1 MGGVDARLLT
11 TEPPADLLDSAESVY
26 AAAFA
31 EAPYRE
37 GPAEAAAFRAR
48 VLRYAAERDGFRL
61 VVVDD
66 AGPAGVG
73 LAVLARPCDWWRD
86 RVAAALDADTDPDA
100 DPDAAL
106 AGRWL
111 GDACLEVVHLAVHP
125 RARGRGLG
133 RLVHD
138 LLIAGAPAP
147 TAVLTCDP
155 RAEPARHLYT
165 ARGWRPVADP
175 LPASDPPMTLFAR
188 DL

>member
-11 TEPPADLLDSAESVY
+11 TEPPADLLDNAESVY

-73 LAVLARPCDWWRD
+73 LAVLARPGDWWRD
-86 RVAAALDADTDPDA
+86 RVAAALDPDPDA

-147 TAVLTCDP
+147 TAVL
-155 RAEPARHLYT
+155 PAIP
-165 ARGWRPVADP
+165 APNRPAT
-175 LPASDPPMTLFAR
+175 STPPEAGGPSPTRFPPPTR
-188 DL
+188 R